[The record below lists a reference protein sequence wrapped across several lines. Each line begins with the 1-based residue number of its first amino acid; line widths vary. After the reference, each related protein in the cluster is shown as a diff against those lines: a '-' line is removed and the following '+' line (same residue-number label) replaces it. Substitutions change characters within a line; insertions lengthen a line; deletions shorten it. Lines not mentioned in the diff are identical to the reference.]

1 MPEALDG
8 LPRRVADW
16 AVNRSLA
23 PTSVNGISLA
33 LGLCAAA
40 WFSAGTRLDNIR
52 GAVALLAS
60 YLAWRAARWLGGPA
74 SRAGAARSARAA
86 AGTLAELSGT
96 VSDYAVYAGLA
107 VGGYEA
113 RWSGTW
119 ALATAVVI
127 ATAVRTTAVACG
139 GHVAGGSG
147 QPNPLSSL
155 LRGFLAF
162 SAGGR
167 VAVIVVAA
175 PVWGAHATLL
185 ILLEWGIIATAY
197 VITGHGPERV
207 AVEDTPG
214 RFRPAGRFEVAG
226 APVRVGSATRA
237 ELSAPP
243 EPSVRT
249 ELSARAE
256 FSTRVDSPAAAD
268 ASVTEDSPAPAD
280 AAVVEGSP
288 AGADAAVVDGTAA
301 RADAFVMKDS
311 RAGADESVMKDSP
324 AGADAFV
331 MKTSVVSA
339 VPADQMRLLDS
350 PAQADQAGPDS
361 PGRADPVARADS
373 PVPGDSRAG
382 MDSPARAQGRARVD
396 PRARLGTAGLSTS
409 AALTRLASG
418 AGQSETPLALASS
431 SETTM
436 TLELM
441 IHQEPGGG
449 QDPKPK
455 TFLEPRARATI
466 AAYRDDG
473 AAAVWLSRVVRGQ
486 FVPLPPAVA
495 GLAATSFLAW
505 LGMRNLGGLLL
516 LTPLV
521 VMLLAAFGSGHPHN
535 GRLDW
540 LVPALLVAGQ
550 LVYIAAIGFSFGVW
564 APVTFT
570 LCALIALRYVG
581 LARRDR
587 RDAARGPETRLGWE
601 GRMLAVG
608 IGAMLGITVVAF
620 IALSIYVAVL
630 VCGRVRA
637 SVLALEAADRP

>member
-1 MPEALDG
+1 MSTPEALDG
-8 LPRRVADW
+8 LPRRMADW

-23 PTSVNGISLA
+23 PTSVSGISLA

-40 WFSAGTRLDNIR
+40 WFTAGTRPDNIR
-52 GAVALLAS
+52 GAVALFAS
-60 YLAWRAARWLGGPA
+60 YLAWRAARWLADPVPG
-74 SRAGAARSARAA
+74 AGAARSARPG

-96 VSDYAVYAGLA
+96 VSDYVVYAGLA
-107 VGGYEA
+107 LGGYEA

-119 ALATAVVI
+119 VLAAAVVI
-127 ATAVRTTAVACG
+127 ATAVRGTAVACA
-139 GHVAGGSG
+139 GHVAGGSSE
-147 QPNPLSSL
+147 PNSLGSL

-167 VAVIVVAA
+167 VAVIMIAA
-175 PVWGAHATLL
+175 PIWGAHATLL

-207 AVEDTPG
+207 AVGDDAAQ
-214 RFRPAGRFEVAG
+214 FRPAGQAEAAG
-226 APVRVGSATRA
+226 SPIRLGSPVRAQ
-237 ELSAPP
+237 LPAPQ
-243 EPSVRT
+243 EPPTRT
-249 ELSARAE
+249 EVSARAE
-256 FSTRVDSPAAAD
+256 SSARVDSSAPAGWPVREEPAAAAD
-268 ASVTEDSPAPAD
+268 ASVMRNSVVPAVPADRAAFTDSPPRADRAALRPDSPAPAD
-280 AAVVEGSP
+280 QAGSLDSRGLADPVAHAGTP
-288 AGADAAVVDGTAA
+288 APG
-301 RADAFVMKDS
+301 DS
-311 RAGADESVMKDSP
+311 RAGADP
-324 AGADAFV
+324 
-331 MKTSVVSA
+331 
-339 VPADQMRLLDS
+339 
-350 PAQADQAGPDS
+350 
-361 PGRADPVARADS
+361 
-373 PVPGDSRAG
+373 
-382 MDSPARAQGRARVD
+382 PARALGPGPVD
-396 PRARLGTAGLSTS
+396 SPIRLGSAGLSTS

-418 AGQSETPLALASS
+418 AGQSETPLPLASS

-441 IHQEPGGG
+441 IHIEPDRGPE
-449 QDPKPK
+449 PKPK
-455 TFLEPRARATI
+455 TVLAPEALATI

-516 LTPLV
+516 LTPVV

-570 LCALIALRYVG
+570 LCALIALRYVD
-581 LARRDR
+581 LARPGR
-587 RDAARGPETRLGWE
+587 RDAPWGAATRLGWE

-608 IGAMLGITVVAF
+608 IGAMLGITTVAF
-620 IALSIYVAVL
+620 VALSVYVAWL
-630 VCGRVRA
+630 VRT
-637 SVLALEAADRP
+637 SILALEAADRP

>member
-1 MPEALDG
+1 MSIPEAHREG
-8 LPRRVADW
+8 NGEAGGVPRRVADW

-23 PTSVNGISLA
+23 PTSVSGISLA
-33 LGLCAAA
+33 LSLCAAA
-40 WFSAGTRLDNIR
+40 WFSAGTRADNVR
-52 GAVALLAS
+52 GALALFAS
-60 YLAWRAARWLGGPA
+60 YLAWRAARWLADQVPG
-74 SRAGAARSARAA
+74 AGAARSAKPG

-96 VSDYAVYAGLA
+96 VSDYVVYAGLA

-119 ALATAVVI
+119 VLAAAVVI
-127 ATAVRTTAVACG
+127 ATAVRGTAVACG
-139 GHVAGGSG
+139 GHVAGGSDE
-147 QPNPLSSL
+147 PNSLGSL

-167 VAVIVVAA
+167 VAVIMIAA
-175 PVWGAHATLL
+175 PIWGAHATLL

-207 AVEDTPG
+207 AVGDDRG
-214 RFRPAGRFEVAG
+214 RFRPGGQSEAAG
-226 APVRVGSATRA
+226 APIRLGSPARA
-237 ELSAPP
+237 QLPAPQ
-243 EPSVRT
+243 EPPTRT
-249 ELSARAE
+249 EMSARAE
-256 FSTRVDSPAAAD
+256 SSARVDSSAPAGWPVREDPAAAAD
-268 ASVTEDSPAPAD
+268 ASVMRNCVVPAVPADRAAFPDPAASAGRAAFPDPPVPADRAKFPDSAAPAD
-280 AAVVEGSP
+280 QAGFRDSAAPADQAGSVDSP
-288 AGADAAVVDGTAA
+288 GLADAVA
-301 RADAFVMKDS
+301 RADTPAPGDS
-311 RAGADESVMKDSP
+311 RAGAD
-324 AGADAFV
+324 
-331 MKTSVVSA
+331 
-339 VPADQMRLLDS
+339 
-350 PAQADQAGPDS
+350 
-361 PGRADPVARADS
+361 
-373 PVPGDSRAG
+373 
-382 MDSPARAQGRARVD
+382 
-396 PRARLGTAGLSTS
+396 PRARALGPGPVDSPIRLGSAGLSTS

-418 AGQSETPLALASS
+418 AGQSETPLPLASS

-441 IHQEPGGG
+441 IHIEP
-449 QDPKPK
+449 DPDPEPKPK
-455 TFLEPRARATI
+455 TVLAPGALATI

-516 LTPLV
+516 LTPLI

-570 LCALIALRYVG
+570 LCALIALRYVD
-581 LARRDR
+581 LARPDR
-587 RDAARGPETRLGWE
+587 RDAPGGAATRLGWE
-601 GRMLAVG
+601 GRMLVVG
-608 IGAMLGITVVAF
+608 IGAMLGITTVAF
-620 IALSIYVAVL
+620 VALSVYVAAL
-630 VCGRVRA
+630 VCGKVRT
-637 SVLALEAADRP
+637 SILALEAADRP

>member
-1 MPEALDG
+1 MSTPEALDG

-23 PTSVNGISLA
+23 PTSVSGISLA

-40 WFSAGTRLDNIR
+40 WFSAGTRSDNIR
-52 GAVALLAS
+52 GAVALFMS
-60 YLAWRAARWLGGPA
+60 YLAWRAARWLTGP
-74 SRAGAARSARAA
+74 SHGAGAGRPARPGAS
-86 AGTLAELSGT
+86 TLAELSGT

-119 ALATAVVI
+119 ELAAAVVI
-127 ATAVRTTAVACG
+127 ATAVRRTAVACG
-139 GHVAGGSG
+139 GHVPGGSG
-147 QPNPLSSL
+147 EQNPLGSL

-167 VAVIVVAA
+167 VAVIVIAA
-175 PVWGAHATLL
+175 PIWGAHATLL

-207 AVEDTPG
+207 AVDDAAG
-214 RFRPAGRFEVAG
+214 RFRPAGRAEAAG
-226 APVRVGSATRA
+226 SPIRVGSSTRA
-237 ELSAPP
+237 QLPAPQDP
-243 EPSVRT
+243 PART

-256 FSTRVDSPAAAD
+256 FSARVDPPTPAGAPVAEDSPGPAD
-268 ASVTEDSPAPAD
+268 ASVMRKLPAA
-280 AAVVEGSP
+280 E
-288 AGADAAVVDGTAA
+288 
-301 RADAFVMKDS
+301 AFVIKN
-311 RAGADESVMKDSP
+311 
-324 AGADAFV
+324 
-331 MKTSVVSA
+331 SVVRA
-339 VPADQMRLLDS
+339 MP
-350 PAQADQAGPDS
+350 ADQAGSPDS
-361 PGRADPVARADS
+361 PGLADPVAHADT
-373 PVPGDSRAG
+373 PAPGTSRAG
-382 MDSPARAQGRARVD
+382 TDPPARTLRPGPVD
-396 PRARLGTAGLSTS
+396 LPTRLGSAGLSTS

-418 AGQSETPLALASS
+418 AGQSETPRALASS

-441 IHQEPGGG
+441 IHTEPGRGRE
-449 QDPKPK
+449 PKPK
-455 TFLEPRARATI
+455 TVLEPEALATI
-466 AAYRDDG
+466 VAYRDDG

-570 LCALIALRYVG
+570 LCALIGLRYVD

-587 RDAARGPETRLGWE
+587 RDAARGAATRLGWE
-601 GRMLAVG
+601 GRMLVVG
-608 IGAMLGITVVAF
+608 IGAMLGITAVAF
-620 IALSIYVAVL
+620 VVLSVYVAAL
-630 VCGRVRA
+630 VCGRVRT
-637 SVLALEAADRP
+637 SVLALEAADKP

>member
-1 MPEALDG
+1 MSMPETHRRGNGEAG
-8 LPRRVADW
+8 GPPRRVADW

-23 PTSVNGISLA
+23 PTSVSGISLA
-33 LGLCAAA
+33 LALCAAA
-40 WFSAGTRLDNIR
+40 WFSAGTRPDNIR
-52 GAVALLAS
+52 GAVALFAS
-60 YLAWRAARWLGGPA
+60 YLAWRAARWLAGLAPGAGTARPA
-74 SRAGAARSARAA
+74 RPGE
-86 AGTLAELSGT
+86 GTLAELSGT
-96 VSDYAVYAGLA
+96 VSDFAVYAGLA

-119 ALATAVVI
+119 ALAAAVVI
-127 ATAVRTTAVACG
+127 ATAVRGTAVACG

-147 QPNPLSSL
+147 EPNSLVSL

-167 VAVIVVAA
+167 VAVIMVAA
-175 PVWGAHATLL
+175 PIWGAHATLL

-207 AVEDTPG
+207 AVGDTPG
-214 RFRPAGRFEVAG
+214 RFRRAGRAEAAG
-226 APVRVGSATRA
+226 SPVRVGSSTRA
-237 ELSAPP
+237 QLPAPQQP
-243 EPSVRT
+243 PART

-256 FSTRVDSPAAAD
+256 FSARVDSPDPAGAPGAEDSPGGAD
-268 ASVTEDSPAPAD
+268 ASV
-280 AAVVEGSP
+280 
-288 AGADAAVVDGTAA
+288 
-301 RADAFVMKDS
+301 RKDS
-311 RAGADESVMKDSP
+311 VAP
-324 AGADAFV
+324 Q
-331 MKTSVVSA
+331 
-339 VPADQMRLLDS
+339 VPADRKVFPGSQAS
-350 PAQADQAGPDS
+350 ADQAGSLDS
-361 PGRADPVARADS
+361 PDRADPVAHADM
-373 PVPGDSRAG
+373 PAPGNSRAG
-382 MDSPARAQGRARVD
+382 TDPPAMSPGPGPADSPAR
-396 PRARLGTAGLSTS
+396 LGSAVLSTS

-418 AGQSETPLALASS
+418 AGQSETPLSMASS

-441 IHQEPGGG
+441 IHTEPGRGRE
-449 QDPKPK
+449 PKPK
-455 TFLEPRARATI
+455 TVLEPGALATI
-466 AAYRDDG
+466 VAYRDDG

-550 LVYIAAIGFSFGVW
+550 LVYVAAIGFSFGVW
-564 APVTFT
+564 APLTFT
-570 LCALIALRYVG
+570 LCALIALRYVD
-581 LARRDR
+581 LPKRDR
-587 RDAARGPETRLGWE
+587 QDAAGGAATRLGWE

-608 IGAMLGITVVAF
+608 IGAMLGITTVAF
-620 IALSIYVAVL
+620 VALSVYVAAL
-630 VCGRVRA
+630 VCGRVRT
-637 SVLALEAADRP
+637 SVLALEAADKP

>member
-1 MPEALDG
+1 MSTPEALDG
-8 LPRRVADW
+8 LPRRVAEW

-23 PTSVNGISLA
+23 PTSVSGISLA

-40 WFSAGTRLDNIR
+40 WFSAGTRPDNIQ
-52 GAVALLAS
+52 GAVALFMS
-60 YLAWRAARWLGGPA
+60 YLAWGAARWLAGP
-74 SRAGAARSARAA
+74 SHGAGAARPTGPGAS
-86 AGTLAELSGT
+86 TLAELSGT

-107 VGGYEA
+107 IGGYEA

-119 ALATAVVI
+119 ELAAAVVI
-127 ATAVRTTAVACG
+127 ATAVRRTAVACG

-147 QPNPLSSL
+147 EQNPLASL

-167 VAVIVVAA
+167 VAVIVIAA
-175 PVWGAHATLL
+175 PIWGAHATLL

-207 AVEDTPG
+207 AVDDGAG
-214 RFRPAGRFEVAG
+214 RSRPAGRAEAAG
-226 APVRVGSATRA
+226 SPIRVGSSTRA
-237 ELSAPP
+237 QLPAPQDP
-243 EPSVRT
+243 PART

-256 FSTRVDSPAAAD
+256 FSARVDPPAPAGAPVPEDSPGPADASVMKILPAAAD
-268 ASVTEDSPAPAD
+268 A
-280 AAVVEGSP
+280 
-288 AGADAAVVDGTAA
+288 
-301 RADAFVMKDS
+301 FVIKN
-311 RAGADESVMKDSP
+311 
-324 AGADAFV
+324 
-331 MKTSVVSA
+331 SVVRA
-339 VPADQMRLLDS
+339 MPADQGRS
-350 PAQADQAGPDS
+350 PDS
-361 PGRADPVARADS
+361 RGLADPVAHADT
-373 PVPGDSRAG
+373 PAPGASRAG
-382 MDSPARAQGRARVD
+382 TDPPARTVRPGPVD
-396 PRARLGTAGLSTS
+396 LPTRLGSAGLSTS

-418 AGQSETPLALASS
+418 AGQSETPRALASS

-441 IHQEPGGG
+441 IHTEPGRGPE
-449 QDPKPK
+449 PKPK
-455 TFLEPRARATI
+455 TVLEPEALATI

-535 GRLDW
+535 GRFDW

-570 LCALIALRYVG
+570 LCALIGLRYVD

-587 RDAARGPETRLGWE
+587 RDAARGAATRLGWE
-601 GRMLAVG
+601 GRMLVVG
-608 IGAMLGITVVAF
+608 IGAMLGITAVAF
-620 IALSIYVAVL
+620 VALSVYVAAL
-630 VCGRVRA
+630 VCGRVRT
-637 SVLALEAADRP
+637 SVLALEAADKP

>member
-1 MPEALDG
+1 MTTPEALDG

-23 PTSVNGISLA
+23 PTSVSGISLA

-40 WFSAGTRLDNIR
+40 WFSAGTRPDNIR
-52 GAVALLAS
+52 GAVALFMS
-60 YLAWRAARWLGGPA
+60 YLAWRAARWLAGP
-74 SRAGAARSARAA
+74 SHGAGAARLARPGAS
-86 AGTLAELSGT
+86 TLAELSGT
-96 VSDYAVYAGLA
+96 VCDYAVYAGLA

-113 RWSGTW
+113 RWGGTW
-119 ALATAVVI
+119 ELATAVVI
-127 ATAVRTTAVACG
+127 ATAVRRTAVACG

-147 QPNPLSSL
+147 EQNPLGSL

-167 VAVIVVAA
+167 VAVIVIAA
-175 PVWGAHATLL
+175 PIWGAHATLL

-207 AVEDTPG
+207 AVDDAAG
-214 RFRPAGRFEVAG
+214 RFRQAGRAG
-226 APVRVGSATRA
+226 AAGPPIRVGSSTRA
-237 ELSAPP
+237 QLPAPQDP
-243 EPSVRT
+243 PART

-256 FSTRVDSPAAAD
+256 FSARVDPPAPAGAPVSEDSAGSADASVMQILPAAAD
-268 ASVTEDSPAPAD
+268 A
-280 AAVVEGSP
+280 
-288 AGADAAVVDGTAA
+288 
-301 RADAFVMKDS
+301 FVIKN
-311 RAGADESVMKDSP
+311 
-324 AGADAFV
+324 
-331 MKTSVVSA
+331 SVVRA
-339 VPADQMRLLDS
+339 MPADQGGS
-350 PAQADQAGPDS
+350 PDS
-361 PGRADPVARADS
+361 PGLADPVARADT

-382 MDSPARAQGRARVD
+382 TDPHAPRTLRPGPVD
-396 PRARLGTAGLSTS
+396 LPTRLGSAGLSTS

-418 AGQSETPLALASS
+418 AGQSETPRALASS

-441 IHQEPGGG
+441 IHTEPGR
-449 QDPKPK
+449 DREPKPK
-455 TFLEPRARATI
+455 TVLEPEALATI

-535 GRLDW
+535 GRFDW

-570 LCALIALRYVG
+570 LCALIGLRYVD

-587 RDAARGPETRLGWE
+587 RDAARGAATRLGWE
-601 GRMLAVG
+601 GRMLVVG
-608 IGAMLGITVVAF
+608 IGAMLGITAVGFV
-620 IALSIYVAVL
+620 ALSVYVAAL
-630 VCGRVRA
+630 VCGRVRT
-637 SVLALEAADRP
+637 SVLALEAADKP